1 MRKSLVAVLHVS
13 REVVGAL
20 ASVLPAFE
28 SLLELQL
35 AMQRRCPA
43 QVPNLL
49 AATVLTLLALVALLC
64 AEAAWSWR
72 KEEELEQKAAKSDL
86 IHIKPAFQHFK
97 SGISRPDALVQTLNS
112 IHVEDF

>member
-1 MRKSLVAVLHVS
+1 MRKPHHSRALDIS
-13 REVVGAL
+13 REVLGAL
-20 ASVLPAFE
+20 ASALPASK

-72 KEEELEQKAAKSDL
+72 KEDEELEQKAAKSDL
-86 IHIKPAFQHFK
+86 IQIKPAFQSFK
-97 SGISRPDALVQTLNS
+97 SGISRPDTLIQALN
-112 IHVEDF
+112 